1 MVLAIREPM
10 HDFKQAWRSL
20 LARPGFTAAAVVTL
34 ALGIGATTAIFS
46 AVYGVLFRPL
56 PYPSADRL
64 VWTRGSLPDLEDV
77 ADQPGLTDATAMTAS
92 NVYAADLGG
101 SAAVQVRGDVV
112 TPSFFSVAGIAPA
125 LGRTF
130 TAADQ
135 TERVAV
141 IADQLWRGPFGS
153 DAQILGRSLR
163 LNGKVYTVIGVMPPS
178 LRLPSPETVVW
189 TPLEEALIGWPE
201 RDNRQ
206 LRIAQ
211 GYARLAPGVERPA
224 AQAAVSAVMADL
236 AARYPATNA
245 EVEMVLE
252 PLHEAIVG
260 RVRPALLVLFG
271 TVALVLL
278 IAAGNVANLMLAR
291 TVSRERELAIRL
303 ALGAGRLRL
312 ARMILT
318 ESVLLALA
326 GGGLGVLFAMWGVTL
341 LVSLS
346 PADFPRA
353 SEVAVNMPVLG
364 FALAL
369 SLVIA
374 CLFALAP
381 ILGVLRPPLAAF
393 LTSARTATEGRQT
406 GRLRSALVVGQVAL
420 SLVLVTG
427 AALLLASLVNLMRT
441 ERGYDSENLLTFSL
455 PPSATSEEAH
465 QKRQLFLERAMQ
477 RIAALPGVVAVG
489 GANSQPP
496 DTLQR
501 ATRFAREGQDEGA
514 AAQSP
519 WIVVTPDYFAAL
531 GAGIVEGRRF
541 SDADASGTE
550 PVIVVNRSLARHLAP
565 AGSAVGTRLRLLVPG
580 VDPRP
585 RTIVGVVEDVK
596 YTGLGQDGEIAIF
609 TPWAQTPWPGM
620 YVAVRTRGEPMS
632 SARAIGR
639 ALAGLDPTQSVVAM
653 RSMAEVTADSLVGPR
668 FYGLMLGLF
677 GALALALAAIGVY
690 GLIAYDMALRTRE
703 IGIRLALGARPRSV
717 VAMMVRRGSFLAATG
732 IAIGVAGGV
741 LATRV
746 LASMLYGVG
755 AADPRVIAAAAALL
769 LVVAA
774 AASLSAARR
783 AIRVDPMQA
792 LRAE

>member
-1 MVLAIREPM
+1 
-10 HDFKQAWRSL
+10 
-20 LARPGFTAAAVVTL
+20 
-34 ALGIGATTAIFS
+34 
-46 AVYGVLFRPL
+46 
-56 PYPSADRL
+56 
-64 VWTRGSLPDLEDV
+64 
-77 ADQPGLTDATAMTAS
+77 
-92 NVYAADLGG
+92 
-101 SAAVQVRGDVV
+101 
-112 TPSFFSVAGIAPA
+112 
-125 LGRTF
+125 
-130 TAADQ
+130 
-135 TERVAV
+135 
-141 IADQLWRGPFGS
+141 
-153 DAQILGRSLR
+153 
-163 LNGKVYTVIGVMPPS
+163 MPPA

-201 RDNRQ
+201 RGNRQ

-211 GYARLAPGVERPA
+211 AYARLAPGVERPV

-245 EVEMVLE
+245 EVVMTLQ
-252 PLHEAIVG
+252 PLHESIVG
-260 RVRPALLVLFG
+260 HVRPALLVLLG

-303 ALGAGRLRL
+303 ALGAGRGRL

-353 SEVAVNMPVLG
+353 SEVAVDLPVLG

-369 SLVIA
+369 SLAVA
-374 CLFALAP
+374 FLFALAP
-381 ILGVLRPPLAAF
+381 IFGVLRPPLAAF
-393 LTSARTATEGRQT
+393 LTSARTATEGRQS

-455 PPSATSEEAH
+455 PPSAASEEAH
-465 QKRQLFLERAMQ
+465 QKRQLFLERAMA

-496 DTLQR
+496 ATLQR
-501 ATRFAREGQDEGA
+501 ATRFAREGEEGA
-514 AAQSP
+514 ATTQSP
-519 WIVVTPDYFAAL
+519 WIVVTPGYFAAL
-531 GAGIVEGRRF
+531 GTGMVEGRRF
-541 SDADASGTE
+541 TDADASAAE
-550 PVIVVNRSLARHLAP
+550 PVIVVNRSMARRLAP
-565 AGSAVGTRLRLLVPG
+565 SGSALGIRLRLLVPG
-580 VDPRP
+580 VEPRP

-596 YTGLGQDGEIAIF
+596 YTGLGDDGAIAIF

-632 SARAIGR
+632 LARSIGQ
-639 ALAGLDPTQSVVAM
+639 ALSDLDPGQSVVAM
-653 RSMAEVTADSLVGPR
+653 RSMEDVTADSLVGPR

-690 GLIAYDMALRTRE
+690 GLIAYDVALRTRE

-717 VAMMVRRGSFLAATG
+717 VAMMVRRGALLAATG
-732 IAIGVAGGV
+732 IAIGIAGGV

-783 AIRVDPMQA
+783 VTRVDPMQA
-792 LRAE
+792 LRAD